1 MTLVPL
7 GIPFSSK
14 RRGTRGDWTGWR
26 GMKVVIW
33 AKLVNEGIPFLL
45 LMGIGFVLFRG
56 LRINQSLLSERE
68 ELLKRYLLFRG
79 DRQVRLKIHGGDEK
93 VYMDLL
99 KNISSSWKNFKKAYD
114 QCLSSLAQN
123 TAKTKRYLQLI
134 TLGLLINTVRLFIED
149 CYFFGLQVHFLYTTA
164 RELSSYV
171 LVVLSFFLL
180 RNQTQRFL
188 TLKGEV
194 VKTDRE
200 ILFIPNNVEAQ
211 EEHEGLY
218 NEFDPL
224 EAKGAKDGEEDQ
236 NLGE

>member
-1 MTLVPL
+1 MW
-7 GIPFSSK
+7 IK
-14 RRGTRGDWTGWR
+14 
-26 GMKVVIW
+26 I
-33 AKLVNEGIPFLL
+33 VNEGIPLL
-45 LMGIGFVLFRG
+45 LLIGIGYVLYQG
-56 LRINQSLLSERE
+56 LKINQVLLSERE

-79 DRQVRLKIHGGDEK
+79 DRQVRLKIYGGDEK

-114 QCLSSLAQN
+114 ECLNSLARN
-123 TAKTKRYLQLI
+123 TTKTKRLLQLI

-149 CYFFGLQVHFLYTTA
+149 YYFYGWEAHFFYTTA

-180 RNQTQRFL
+180 RNQTQKFL
-188 TLKGEV
+188 TLRGEV
-194 VKTDRE
+194 VKMDKE
-200 ILFIPNNVEAQ
+200 ILFFPSNIEAQ

-224 EAKGAKDGEEDQ
+224 EARGVEDGKEDQ
-236 NLGE
+236 NPGE

>member
-1 MTLVPL
+1 MW
-7 GIPFSSK
+7 IK
-14 RRGTRGDWTGWR
+14 
-26 GMKVVIW
+26 I
-33 AKLVNEGIPFLL
+33 VNEGIPLL
-45 LMGIGFVLFRG
+45 LLIGIGYVLYQG
-56 LRINQSLLSERE
+56 LKINQVLLSERE

-79 DRQVRLKIHGGDEK
+79 DRQVRLKIYGGDEK

-114 QCLSSLAQN
+114 ECLNSLARN
-123 TAKTKRYLQLI
+123 TTKTKRLLQLI

-149 CYFFGLQVHFLYTTA
+149 YYFYGWETHFFYTTA

-180 RNQTQRFL
+180 RNQTQKFL

-194 VKTDRE
+194 VKMDKE
-200 ILFIPNNVEAQ
+200 ILFFPSNIEAQ

-224 EAKGAKDGEEDQ
+224 EARGVEDGKEDQ
-236 NLGE
+236 NSGE

>member
-1 MTLVPL
+1 MW
-7 GIPFSSK
+7 IK
-14 RRGTRGDWTGWR
+14 
-26 GMKVVIW
+26 I
-33 AKLVNEGIPFLL
+33 VNEIIPFLL
-45 LMGIGFVLFRG
+45 LIGIGFVLYRG
-56 LRINQSLLSERE
+56 LKINQTILSERE

-79 DRQVRLKIHGGDEK
+79 DRQVRLKIYGGDEK
-93 VYMDLL
+93 TYLDLL
-99 KNISSSWKNFKKAYD
+99 KNISSSWKNFKKTYD
-114 QCLSSLAQN
+114 QCLLSLAQN
-123 TAKTKRYLQLI
+123 TIKTKRFLQLI

-149 CYFFGLQVHFLYTTA
+149 YYFYGLEAHFFYTTA

-180 RNQTQRFL
+180 RNQTQKFL

-200 ILFIPNNVEAQ
+200 ILFFPNNMEAQ

-224 EAKGAKDGEEDQ
+224 EVRRVEDGEKDQ
-236 NLGE
+236 NPRE